1 MLHSIDIAVIFAYF
15 ALTLALGVYFS
26 RRAGRNTEEF
36 FLSGR
41 KLPWWIAGTAMV
53 ATTFAADTPLAVTE
67 LVARHGIAG
76 NWLWWNMVA
85 GSVLTVFFF
94 ARLWRRSGVLTDVEF
109 VELRYSGREA
119 AFLRGFKAV
128 YLGLF
133 MNCVIMGWVN
143 VAMAE
148 ILTHIF
154 GVREGVLWWVIACM
168 TVVGVYSLLSGAW
181 GIVMTD
187 FVQFI
192 IAMSGCVALAFVILG
207 LPAVGGVRGLQSALP
222 EATFSFFP
230 AMASAGGA
238 AAGVVALSFG
248 AFLAHVGV
256 QWWASWYPG
265 AEPGGGGYVAQRMM
279 SARDERH
286 SVLAALWFSI
296 ANYALRP
303 WPWILV
309 ALASL
314 VLYPSLPLDAPAG
327 SSPLGE
333 ATRRTGFIW
342 AMRDYLSP
350 GMLGLLVA
358 AFLAAY
364 MSTISTHLNWGTS
377 YLVNDF
383 YRRFVRRGAGEKHYV
398 AVSRLVTMALVAV
411 SSALIFVITSISG
424 AWLFIIECGAGLGL
438 VLILRWY
445 WWRVSAWSEIAAMVT
460 PALAYPA
467 GRILFD
473 GAFPAGFFFTVA
485 VTTAAWIAATCISRP
500 CEMNTLTAFY
510 ERVRPGGPGWAPVRS
525 AMGIEG
531 VPEPIAPLAV
541 DWALGIALVYGS
553 LFCIGRLIFGNYFQG
568 LVLLALSAALF
579 FVISRRLA
587 KRMESA

>member
-1 MLHSIDIAVIFAYF
+1 
-15 ALTLALGVYFS
+15 
-26 RRAGRNTEEF
+26 
-36 FLSGR
+36 
-41 KLPWWIAGTAMV
+41 
-53 ATTFAADTPLAVTE
+53 
-67 LVARHGIAG
+67 
-76 NWLWWNMVA
+76 
-85 GSVLTVFFF
+85 
-94 ARLWRRSGVLTDVEF
+94 
-109 VELRYSGREA
+109 
-119 AFLRGFKAV
+119 
-128 YLGLF
+128 
-133 MNCVIMGWVN
+133 
-143 VAMAE
+143 
-148 ILTHIF
+148 
-154 GVREGVLWWVIACM
+154 
-168 TVVGVYSLLSGAW
+168 
-181 GIVMTD
+181 
-187 FVQFI
+187 
-192 IAMSGCVALAFVILG
+192 
-207 LPAVGGVRGLQSALP
+207 
-222 EATFSFFP
+222 
-230 AMASAGGA
+230 
-238 AAGVVALSFG
+238 
-248 AFLAHVGV
+248 
-256 QWWASWYPG
+256 
-265 AEPGGGGYVAQRMM
+265 MM

-383 YRRFVRRGAGEKHYV
+383 YRRFVRRGADEKHYV

-467 GRILFD
+467 GRLLFD
-473 GAFPAGFFFTVA
+473 GAFPAGFFFTVV
-485 VTTAAWIAATCISRP
+485 VTTAAWIAATFLLRP
-500 CEMNTLTAFY
+500 CEMNTLAVFY
-510 ERVRPGGPGWAPVRS
+510 GRVRPGGPGWAPVRS

-531 VPEPIAPLAV
+531 AAEPVAPLAV
-541 DWALGIALVYGS
+541 DWALGIALVYGA
-553 LFCIGRLIFGNYFQG
+553 LFCIGRLIFGNYLQG

-579 FVISRRLA
+579 FAISRRLS
-587 KRMESA
+587 KRMERT

>member
-1 MLHSIDIAVIFAYF
+1 MLHSIDIAVILAYF

-168 TVVGVYSLLSGAW
+168 AVVGVYSLLSGAW

-222 EATFSFFP
+222 EATFSFLP
-230 AMASAGGA
+230 AMTPANGA

-383 YRRFVRRGAGEKHYV
+383 YRRFVRRGADEKHYV

-467 GRILFD
+467 GRLLFD
-473 GAFPAGFFFTVA
+473 GAFPAGFFFTVV
-485 VTTAAWIAATCISRP
+485 VTTAAWIAATFLLRP
-500 CEMNTLTAFY
+500 CEMNTLAVFY
-510 ERVRPGGPGWAPVRS
+510 GRVRPGGPGWAPVRS

-531 VPEPIAPLAV
+531 AAEPVAPLAV
-541 DWALGIALVYGS
+541 DWALGIALVYGA
-553 LFCIGRLIFGNYFQG
+553 LFCIGRLIFGNYLQG

-579 FVISRRLA
+579 FAISRRLS
-587 KRMESA
+587 KRMERT